1 TRFTKG
7 GRSIWGGEGITPETL
22 KNAQWAWEPCT
33 STDYIEVVVPLLPA
47 KKLPI
52 LYTPSSSKKR
62 KNKEYIVKNRHL
74 IEENGSKEIEPS
86 STASLPRSITDP
98 MAFGQGYQPVV
109 DPETGSVC
117 GVFVDRSEE
126 EGEEQRKKGTLCQSK
141 VTTTVV
147 SCDEGAACQFAQDDD
162 ERSSL
167 WESLIRIVQLEYF
180 QMTFDP
186 IIPWPTFPPIPEQA
200 IRAYPH
206 IFGEV
211 NNNEIERSSR
221 PRMIF
226 DCVEIVKKRK
236 LEGYKPIG
244 LGLQKTPKQ
253 RNNSNG

>member
-1 TRFTKG
+1 MGRKGFTRFTKG

-33 STDYIEVVVPLLPA
+33 NTDNIEVVVPLLPT
-47 KKLPI
+47 KKLPV

-62 KNKEYIVKNRHL
+62 KNKEYLVKNRHL
-74 IEENGSKEIEPS
+74 IEENGLKEIEPS

-109 DPETGSVC
+109 DPDTGSVC

-126 EGEEQRKKGTLCQSK
+126 EYQDEEQTRKKGTLCQYK
-141 VTTTVV
+141 
-147 SCDEGAACQFAQDDD
+147 AATAK
-162 ERSSL
+162 SSL

-206 IFGEV
+206 IFGEG

-221 PRMIF
+221 LRTVF

-244 LGLQKTPKQ
+244 LGSKKVPKQ
-253 RNNSNG
+253 NNNNSNG